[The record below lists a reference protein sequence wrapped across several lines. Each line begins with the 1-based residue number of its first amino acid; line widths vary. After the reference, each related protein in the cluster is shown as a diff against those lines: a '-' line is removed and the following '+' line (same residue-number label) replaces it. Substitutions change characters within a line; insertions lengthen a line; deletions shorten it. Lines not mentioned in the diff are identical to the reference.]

1 VLFRS
6 GDSDADRTVEPIP
19 LYVEDEPEAGPPSRR
34 RHTLAV
40 VVTCLLCAA
49 AVAVPVALT
58 LASSGSQQAN
68 RGQPDHGD
76 RAAMASVLSAL
87 SATTDSGSFNI
98 SYRFSGANTPTTSAT
113 TSTTQCVNEVEPAT
127 GEIATGSGDAT
138 QEVCGAV
145 EGPNALGGEPITGQG
160 TIDTNPYGMV
170 ATSQV
175 PGLGTVTLRTDAN
188 DIWEM
193 GGADYGLSPGSS
205 SGPGSS
211 LSGFASLVEGTLGQR
226 EGASA
231 MLGLASPTGYL
242 NLDQQEITGADF
254 IGTGTVDG
262 AAVDQYR
269 VFIDPLEEADLPN
282 LTTEQSTTI
291 SQALAVLAQ
300 NGYLGVSTVVSIDA
314 SGYIRQTAS
323 TAKYS
328 DGSLSMGETTLSDFG
343 CAGTVLMPG
352 QQGSA
357 TPPAGCVSPDTGA
370 PLVATTTTTSAP
382 GTSTTTSGAST
393 VPPPTTPATISN
405 GPASTTSTTTI
416 PTSSTTTTTLPHA
429 TTTTTTTTPT
439 GPSG

>member
-1 VLFRS
+1 
-6 GDSDADRTVEPIP
+6 
-19 LYVEDEPEAGPPSRR
+19 
-34 RHTLAV
+34 
-40 VVTCLLCAA
+40 
-49 AVAVPVALT
+49 
-58 LASSGSQQAN
+58 
-68 RGQPDHGD
+68 
-76 RAAMASVLSAL
+76 MASVLSAL

-98 SYRFSGANTPTTSAT
+98 TYQFSGASSPTSPATTTTS
-113 TSTTQCVNEVEPAT
+113 QCVNEVEPVSGEAT
-127 GEIATGSGDAT
+127 TGPGDAT
-138 QEVCGAV
+138 HEVCGVV

-160 TIDTNPYGMV
+160 TIDTDPYGMV

-262 AAVDQYR
+262 VAVDQYR
-269 VFIDPLEEADLPN
+269 VFIDPSEEADLPN

-300 NGYLGVSTVVSIDA
+300 NGYLGVSTVVSIDG

-328 DGSLSMGETTLSDFG
+328 DSSTSMGETTLSDFG

-382 GTSTTTSGAST
+382 GTTTTTSSAST
-393 VPPPTTPATISN
+393 VPPPTTPTTISN
-405 GPASTTSTTTI
+405 GPVSTTSTTTF
-416 PTSSTTTTTLPHA
+416 PTTSTTATTPPHSTTSTTTRPTTTTTM
-429 TTTTTTTTPT
+429 T

>member
-1 VLFRS
+1 
-6 GDSDADRTVEPIP
+6 
-19 LYVEDEPEAGPPSRR
+19 
-34 RHTLAV
+34 
-40 VVTCLLCAA
+40 
-49 AVAVPVALT
+49 
-58 LASSGSQQAN
+58 
-68 RGQPDHGD
+68 
-76 RAAMASVLSAL
+76 MASVLSAL

-98 SYRFSGANTPTTSAT
+98 TYQFSGASSPTSPATTTTS
-113 TSTTQCVNEVEPAT
+113 QCVNEVEPASGEGTT
-127 GEIATGSGDAT
+127 GPGDAT
-138 QEVCGAV
+138 HEVCGVV

-160 TIDTNPYGMV
+160 TIDTDPYGMV

-262 AAVDQYR
+262 VAVDQYR
-269 VFIDPLEEADLPN
+269 VFIDPSEEADLPN

-300 NGYLGVSTVVSIDA
+300 NGYLGVSTVVSIDG

-328 DGSLSMGETTLSDFG
+328 DGSTSMGETTLSDFG

-370 PLVATTTTTSAP
+370 PLVATSTTTTTTSGP
-382 GTSTTTSGAST
+382 GPSTTSSGST
-393 VPPPTTPATISN
+393 VPPPTTPTTISN
-405 GPASTTSTTTI
+405 GPVSTTSTTTTI
-416 PTSSTTTTTLPHA
+416 PTTSTTATTPAHSTTTTT
-429 TTTTTTTTPT
+429 TST

>member
-1 VLFRS
+1 
-6 GDSDADRTVEPIP
+6 
-19 LYVEDEPEAGPPSRR
+19 
-34 RHTLAV
+34 
-40 VVTCLLCAA
+40 
-49 AVAVPVALT
+49 
-58 LASSGSQQAN
+58 
-68 RGQPDHGD
+68 
-76 RAAMASVLSAL
+76 MASVLSAL

-98 SYRFSGANTPTTSAT
+98 TYQFSGASSPTSPATTTTS
-113 TSTTQCVNEVEPAT
+113 QCVNEVEPASGEVTT
-127 GEIATGSGDAT
+127 GPGDAT
-138 QEVCGAV
+138 HEVCGVV
-145 EGPNALGGEPITGQG
+145 EGTNALGGEPITGQG
-160 TIDTNPYGMV
+160 TIDTDPYAMV

-262 AAVDQYR
+262 VAVDQYR
-269 VFIDPLEEADLPN
+269 VFIDPSEEADLPN

-300 NGYLGVSTVVSIDA
+300 NGYLGVSTVVSIDG

-328 DGSLSMGETTLSDFG
+328 DGSTSMGETTLSDFG

-382 GTSTTTSGAST
+382 GTTTTTSSAST
-393 VPPPTTPATISN
+393 VPPPTTPTTISN
-405 GPASTTSTTTI
+405 GPVSTTSTTTI
-416 PTSSTTTTTLPHA
+416 PTTSTTATTPPHPPRPPRP
-429 TTTTTTTTPT
+429 TTTTTTT

>member
-1 VLFRS
+1 
-6 GDSDADRTVEPIP
+6 
-19 LYVEDEPEAGPPSRR
+19 
-34 RHTLAV
+34 
-40 VVTCLLCAA
+40 
-49 AVAVPVALT
+49 
-58 LASSGSQQAN
+58 
-68 RGQPDHGD
+68 
-76 RAAMASVLSAL
+76 MASVLSAL

-98 SYRFSGANTPTTSAT
+98 NYQFSGASSPTTLET
-113 TSTTQCVNEVEPAT
+113 TTTTQCVNEVEPAS
-127 GEIATGSGDAT
+127 GEITTGPGDAT

-145 EGPNALGGEPITGQG
+145 ESTNASGGEPITGQG
-160 TIDTNPYGMV
+160 TIDTNPYAMV

-188 DIWEM
+188 DIWET
-193 GGADYGLSPGSS
+193 GGADYGLSPGST

-262 AAVDQYR
+262 VAVDQYR
-269 VFIDPLEEADLPN
+269 VFIDPSEEADLPN

-300 NGYLGVSTVVSIDA
+300 NGYLGVSIVVSIDG
-314 SGYIRQTAS
+314 SGYIRETAS

-328 DGSLSMGETTLSDFG
+328 DGSTSMGETTLSDFG

-370 PLVATTTTTSAP
+370 PLVATATTTSAP
-382 GTSTTTSGAST
+382 ATSTTTSSAST
-393 VPPPTTPATISN
+393 VPPPTTPTTISN
-405 GPASTTSTTTI
+405 GPDSTTSTTAT
-416 PTSSTTTTTLPHA
+416 PTTTSTTASTSHRR
-429 TTTTTTTTPT
+429 TTTTTTT